1 MSSNNPDYEKLK
13 IIAESCVDP
22 CAVMSVEKNPDG
34 TCGEIRIVAA
44 NDKFSMTGENTE
56 GELYTKFIR
65 QEAEFDDMCF
75 KSAFEGERFHTY
87 IDTTE
92 LYGGW
97 SENLILPLK
106 PSSDGKTGYCQFIYG
121 LDEEMQP
128 DKFSAISPI
137 VAGFVMKTSVSLKKG
152 ADFKANLNEVLDDL
166 RNFADAVSVCV
177 VSADNEKKMAEIIGQ
192 SIRDGSIAAE
202 QLFSE
207 VPFEIVE
214 AWDEI
219 IGDSNSFI
227 IRDMSEIE
235 NNSRIPDKWANLL
248 KTEGAS
254 NVCLVPLSHEQQTKG
269 YLIISSFDAERES
282 EIKETAKLMA
292 LFLASEM
299 ANSEFLKRLEWLTS
313 LDMLTGVRNRA
324 AMNRVVDELDARL
337 KYQKAPFGVAI
348 CAMNGL
354 KALNA
359 EDGHDAGN
367 EALAKAGEIFRS
379 IFKESQVFRSAGEEF
394 SVVAEGVSKEK
405 FEEKIG
411 KLRELGSDPEG
422 VHLSIGWCADD
433 GAGDIRAALRDSH
446 KQMLDEK
453 KDFYEKYPEKK
464 R

>member
-177 VSADNEKKMAEIIGQ
+177 VSADNEKKKAEIIGQ

-359 EDGHDAGN
+359 EGGHDAGN
-367 EALAKAGEIFRS
+367 EALAKAGEILRGV
-379 IFKESQVFRSAGEEF
+379 FKESQVFRSAGEEF
-394 SVVAEGVSKEK
+394 SVVAEGISKEK

-422 VHLSIGWCADD
+422 VHLSIGWFTDED
-433 GAGDIRAALRDSH
+433 TGDIRAALRESYQ
-446 KQMLDEK
+446 QMRKEK
-453 KDFYEKYPEKK
+453 NSFYEKYPEKK